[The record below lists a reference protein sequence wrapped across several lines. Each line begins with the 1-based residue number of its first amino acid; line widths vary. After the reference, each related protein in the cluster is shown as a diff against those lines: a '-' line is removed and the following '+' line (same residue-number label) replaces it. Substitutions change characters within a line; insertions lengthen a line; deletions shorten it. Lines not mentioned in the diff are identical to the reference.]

1 MSFRDDTIDGLL
13 ADSLIQTVMR
23 ADHVEPEAL
32 KALLTGAASRIAAGR
47 DEPTAQRA
55 AVLVAGPPS
64 ERRAAVR
71 ATNGPSPRRAAAVA
85 NKGCG
90 TALCC

>member
-32 KALLTGAASRIAAGR
+32 KALLTAAVSRIAAGQ
-47 DEPTAQRA
+47 DERATQRA

-64 ERRAAVR
+64 ERRATAR
-71 ATNGPSPRRAAAVA
+71 ATNAPAPRRATAVP